1 MDADGCKIAYPFY
14 ISPPLP
20 LPPLLLPPSVSPS
33 PLLLPLTPHQ
43 LSCCGLPSFVEV
55 VTRYHGRTVRTPHTW
70 HKDGMLGALEDT
82 KWVHITTVYTT
93 TARARASVYTNT
105 LEPLAKEKSKPSVW
119 CYIWSKILEAF
130 FCIKAE
136 LPLHI
141 IPRQVQLLTGFCCWQ
156 SSVVDRF
163 SCWQG
168 SVVDQQTVPLTT
180 QAHSTG
186 KEFSDER
193 TRIC

>member
-93 TARARASVYTNT
+93 TARARASVYTNS
-105 LEPLAKEKSKPSVW
+105 LEPISKGEIETLSLMLYMVQDIGGILLHKSWTSATYYTTAGSVVDG
-119 CYIWSKILEAF
+119 ILLLT
-130 FCIKAE
+130 K
-136 LPLHI
+136 LS
-141 IPRQVQLLTGFCCWQ
+141 RWQVQLLTGFCCWSTNSAFNDT
-156 SSVVDRF
+156 SSFHR
-163 SCWQG
+163 
-168 SVVDQQTVPLTT
+168 
-180 QAHSTG
+180 
-186 KEFSDER
+186 
-193 TRIC
+193 